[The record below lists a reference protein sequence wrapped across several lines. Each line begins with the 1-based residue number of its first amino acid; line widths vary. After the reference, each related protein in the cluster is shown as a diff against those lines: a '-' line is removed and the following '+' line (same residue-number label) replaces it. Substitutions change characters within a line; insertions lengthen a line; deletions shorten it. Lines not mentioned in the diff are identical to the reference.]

1 MLHLTDKIYNAL
13 NQNPSDKTLTI
24 FIDLK
29 KAFDSVNHDILLE
42 KIKSYGVRDY
52 ANLWFKNYLSH
63 REQFVSINDIESEEE
78 KTLL

>member
-52 ANLWFKNYLSH
+52 ANLWLKNYLSH
-63 REQFVSINDIESEEE
+63 REQFVSINDIESEEG